1 MRHLFANT
9 GTLARFIWRRDRV
22 RLPVWVL
29 SIAAFSICFAS
40 MFPSLYPPGPER
52 EIIAQTFAN
61 PVFISMLGPGYGL
74 ADYHMGAIMAH
85 QMLLFTAVVVAI
97 MNILLTIRHS
107 RRDEEGGR
115 IEVIRSLPV
124 GRLANAAALMLVLA
138 AGNIVLGIATG
149 AGLAL
154 LGLEGMDWA
163 GSVTY
168 GAVLAVTGMCFA
180 ALTLVFAQLTE
191 TSRATMGYAF
201 AFLGLSFLLRAVGD
215 VSSEPLSLISPLGLV
230 LRAQV
235 YVSNYWW
242 PILITFVAAA
252 ALILLA
258 FRLNL
263 VRDLGAGFIP
273 ARPGRMHAS
282 PFLKCTLGLV
292 FRLERTVII
301 GWAVGMF
308 VLGAS
313 YGSVFGEVE
322 TFVQIGDLYQLMLP
336 SVEGFSFT
344 DQFVAML
351 LAVMSMAAAIPA
363 LLIILKL
370 RGEEGAGRTE
380 HLLSRAVSRAQIM
393 GSFLAAALGSAV
405 IMQVLSVLGLWSA
418 AAAVVSDPFSLGEAL
433 LASLTYIPVIWAL
446 VGLAAAL
453 IGFAPQRTNLVWLY
467 LGYAFFTAYFRAL
480 LQLPEWL
487 VKLTPWGHIPN
498 IPLETVS
505 PATVVLILLAAI
517 ALMGLGFVGYAKRD
531 ISG

>member
-215 VSSEPLSLISPLGLV
+215 VSSEPLSLISPLRAGLAGTGV
-230 LRAQV
+230 RKQL
-235 YVSNYWW
+235 
-242 PILITFVAAA
+242 LVAHLDHACGCSS
-252 ALILLA
+252 LILLA

-282 PFLKCTLGLV
+282 PFLNLHLGLV
-292 FRLERTVII
+292 FRLK
-301 GWAVGMF
+301 G
-308 VLGAS
+308 
-313 YGSVFGEVE
+313 
-322 TFVQIGDLYQLMLP
+322 P
-336 SVEGFSFT
+336 
-344 DQFVAML
+344 
-351 LAVMSMAAAIPA
+351 
-363 LLIILKL
+363 
-370 RGEEGAGRTE
+370 
-380 HLLSRAVSRAQIM
+380 
-393 GSFLAAALGSAV
+393 
-405 IMQVLSVLGLWSA
+405 
-418 AAAVVSDPFSLGEAL
+418 
-433 LASLTYIPVIWAL
+433 
-446 VGLAAAL
+446 
-453 IGFAPQRTNLVWLY
+453 
-467 LGYAFFTAYFRAL
+467 
-480 LQLPEWL
+480 
-487 VKLTPWGHIPN
+487 
-498 IPLETVS
+498 
-505 PATVVLILLAAI
+505 
-517 ALMGLGFVGYAKRD
+517 
-531 ISG
+531 